1 MNRFFDILGGTFNG
15 IIILSIKEFKIITR
29 DRLTLI
35 LAFVAPFAAYILF
48 IYGLSLDVRN
58 IPVSII
64 NQDKSNI
71 SRELIDEITKTGY
84 FRICGNQLP
93 PEGGILK
100 LDPNCRGTLWFPVD
114 FSRHLETGIAPLFL
128 AIDGTYPLRAQTVE
142 GYMQGMINHFNLK
155 INSGISPPLD
165 LRTRSWFNEDLE
177 SVNFIVP
184 GTLVATLM
192 FYPALLSVLSL
203 VGEKESGSIIN
214 LKIAPINRFSIIMGK
229 SIPYTVVSFAS
240 ALTMF
245 VFAIAI
251 GIPFRGN
258 LTIYLLMLFLY
269 VASTVQIGIFVSN
282 LTNSSVSAVFITSI
296 LTILPAYL
304 YSGFFIP
311 INSMGMSG
319 QIMSYLSSAGAFMKI
334 TRAEFLKGPGF
345 VRPFDQIYLICFL
358 ITLFI
363 ANIFLFRKR

>member
-1 MNRFFDILGGTFNG
+1 
-15 IIILSIKEFKIITR
+15 
-29 DRLTLI
+29 
-35 LAFVAPFAAYILF
+35 
-48 IYGLSLDVRN
+48 
-58 IPVSII
+58 
-64 NQDKSNI
+64 
-71 SRELIDEITKTGY
+71 
-84 FRICGNQLP
+84 
-93 PEGGILK
+93 
-100 LDPNCRGTLWFPVD
+100 
-114 FSRHLETGIAPLFL
+114 
-128 AIDGTYPLRAQTVE
+128 
-142 GYMQGMINHFNLK
+142 MQGMINHFNLK
-155 INSGISPPLD
+155 INPGISLPLD

-177 SVNFIVP
+177 SANFIVP

-214 LKIAPINRFSIIMGK
+214 LKIAPINQFSIIMGK
-229 SIPYTVVSFAS
+229 SIPYTVVSFVS

-258 LTIYLLMLFLY
+258 LTTYLLMLFLY
-269 VASTVQIGIFVSN
+269 VASTVQIGIFISN

-334 TRAEFLKGPGF
+334 TRAEFLKGHGF
-345 VRPFDQIYLICFL
+345 VRLSDQIYLICFL
-358 ITLFI
+358 IALFI